1 MGGTTSEDT
10 IRKVAEELD
19 RAIEEM
25 NSEAILSRFSETCEI
40 ELLGTRLA
48 GKEGVVKWAAWM
60 SSHLAEVKVSPV
72 TVMVEGNTLF
82 EEFVVRAKLHTGT
95 QIDSKQAEVLVFE
108 NSKIKNLRLYFDRID
123 FADSL
128 VRGFV
133 NRSIVKR
140 LIHKSLQ
147 GLS

>member
-1 MGGTTSEDT
+1 MDGTTPQDT

-19 RAIEEM
+19 SAIEEK
-25 NSEAILSRFSETCEI
+25 NREAILSSFSDDCEI
-40 ELLGTRLA
+40 ELLGIRLM
-48 GKEGVVKWAAWM
+48 GKEGVVKWVTWM
-60 SSHLAEVKVSPV
+60 NSHLAEVKLTPV
-72 TVMVEGNTLF
+72 TIMVDGNTFF
-82 EEFVVRAKLHTGT
+82 EEFVVRAKLHTGI

-128 VRGFV
+128 VKGFV

-140 LIHKSLQ
+140 LIKKSLQ

>member
-1 MGGTTSEDT
+1 MDGTTPEGT

-25 NSEAILSRFSETCEI
+25 NSEAILSRFSEECEI
-40 ELLGTRLA
+40 ELLGTRLE

-60 SSHLAEVKVSPV
+60 SSHFAEVDVSPV
-72 TVMVEGNTLF
+72 TVMVAGNTLF
-82 EEFVVRAKLHTGT
+82 EEFVLRAKLHTGA
-95 QIDSKQAEVLVFE
+95 QIESKQAEVLLFE
-108 NSKIKNLRLYFDRID
+108 NSRIKNLRLYFDRID

-140 LIHKSLQ
+140 LIRKSLE